1 MSMPFDD
8 DPRPVFTAM
17 FEAVRRYLLTEGGA
31 VEARA
36 PVATNPKGE
45 ATRGFDAEAERIAL
59 AVARAQLGSF
69 CAFSEEAG
77 ELVCGRDAHWTL
89 VIDPCDGSN
98 NFRRGIR
105 AVGFAVAALP
115 VGAPLDPGL
124 VQYAI
129 CGDIFTG
136 ALYSAARGAGATLD
150 GQPCHA
156 SATRRLR
163 QTVLGINLGRERP
176 PQAALPPDVHVDA
189 REDEERAEAAVRY
202 AADQVH
208 RLLNRASTV
217 RRMGAT
223 VLDLCYVAQGAYDA
237 YVDLRE
243 RLTPENFLAPALVLH
258 EAGALLTGP
267 DGQPLGP
274 AEFTRPYSVLAA
286 ATPELL
292 GEILDVLA
300 EPPSC

>member
-1 MSMPFDD
+1 MPLAPD
-8 DPRPVFTAM
+8 DPRPVFIAM
-17 FEAVRRYLLTEGGA
+17 FEAVRRYLLGEGLA

-59 AVARAQLGSF
+59 AVAREGLGDF

-77 ELVCGRDAHWTL
+77 ELAGGPNPRWTL
-89 VIDPCDGSN
+89 VMDPCDGSN

-115 VGAPLDPGL
+115 AGSPLDPAL

-136 ALYSAARGAGATLD
+136 AVYSAALSAGATLD
-150 GQPCHA
+150 GRPCRASTMPLLRHA
-156 SATRRLR
+156 M
-163 QTVLGINLGRERP
+163 LGINLGRERS
-176 PQAALPPDVHVDA
+176 PQRAAPAV
-189 REDEERAEAAVRY
+189 EDTEDGAGDDERAVRY
-202 AADQVH
+202 TSAQVH
-208 RLLNRASTV
+208 RLLDRASTV

-243 RLTPENFLAPALVLH
+243 RLTPENFLAPALVLR

-267 DGQPLGP
+267 NGRPLGP
-274 AEFTRPYSVLAA
+274 VEFTRPYSVLAA
-286 ATPELL
+286 GTSELL
-292 GEILDVLA
+292 EDILDVLA
-300 EPPSC
+300 EPPSMAG

>member
-1 MSMPFDD
+1 MPLAPD
-8 DPRPVFTAM
+8 DPRPVFIAM
-17 FEAVRRYLLTEGGA
+17 FEAVRRYLLGEGLA
-31 VEARA
+31 AEARA

-59 AVARAQLGSF
+59 EVAREGLGDF

-77 ELVCGRDAHWTL
+77 ELACGPGARWTL

-115 VGAPLDPGL
+115 AGSLLDPAL
-124 VQYAI
+124 VQYAV

-136 ALYSAARGAGATLD
+136 AVYSAALGAGATLD
-150 GQPCHA
+150 GKPCHA
-156 SATRRLR
+156 STMPLLR
-163 QTVLGINLGRERP
+163 HAMLGINLGRERP
-176 PQAALPPDVHVDA
+176 QRAVPKE
-189 REDEERAEAAVRY
+189 EDTEDGAGDDERAVRY
-202 AADQVH
+202 TAAQVH
-208 RLLNRASTV
+208 RLLDRSATV

-243 RLTPENFLAPALVLH
+243 RLTPENFLAPALVLR

-267 DGQPLGP
+267 NGRPLGP
-274 AEFTRPYSVLAA
+274 VEFTRPYSVLAA
-286 ATPELL
+286 GNPELL
-292 GEILDVLA
+292 EGILDVLT
-300 EPPSC
+300 EPPSMAG